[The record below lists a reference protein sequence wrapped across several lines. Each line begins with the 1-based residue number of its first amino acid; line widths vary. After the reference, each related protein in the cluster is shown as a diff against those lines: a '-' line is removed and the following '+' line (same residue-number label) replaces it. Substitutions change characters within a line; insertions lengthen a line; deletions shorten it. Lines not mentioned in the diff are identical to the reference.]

1 MRPLVS
7 RKAGV
12 IPWMILGLVGSAL
25 CLASP
30 AMAACSEDGEDNCID
45 WEKGVAYAVGTGAP
59 AAWLKDT
66 DKRNISARRAAKIDA
81 GRNLLELIKGTQV
94 TSSTTLEN
102 RMATSDSV
110 RVSVEGRLQ
119 NFREVGKPKYFSDGT
134 IQVRVA
140 ASLREVVPAD
150 ALMDNNPPAAWKDPS
165 RVRGDVDTSQTYTG
179 LVIDARGLELIPAM
193 SPRVVDPSGQEVYS
207 AAFVTREYA
216 MNQGVVGYAKKL
228 EKATA
233 SERVKGNPLV
243 IKAKASTGQTRTDLV
258 LEAADADALRRLA
271 QTQNFMRECRVI
283 FLLD

>member
-12 IPWMILGLVGSAL
+12 IQWMILGLVGSAV

-30 AMAACSEDGEDNCID
+30 AMAACTEEGEDNCID

-59 AAWLKDT
+59 APWLKDPGQ
-66 DKRNISARRAAKIDA
+66 KNISARRAAKLDA
-81 GRNLLELIKGTQV
+81 ARNLLELIKGTQV
-94 TSSTTLEN
+94 SSSTTLEN
-102 RMATSDSV
+102 RMASSDSV

-119 NFREVGKPKYFSDGT
+119 NLRVVGKEKYFSDGT

-150 ALMDNNPPAAWKDPS
+150 ALMDNTPPAAWKDPS
-165 RVRGDVDTSQTYTG
+165 RVKGDVDTSQTYTG

-216 MNQGVVGYAKKL
+216 VNQGVVGYAKKL